1 MKTIVAGSR
10 SIQDQETVD
19 YVLTKLVLK
28 GFIGITEVV
37 SGKAKG
43 VDTLAENWARKNG
56 IPVAGFPANWDNVDA
71 PGAVIRTNRYGKK
84 YNVLAG
90 YWRNQQMAD
99 YADALVA
106 IWDGKSN
113 GTKDMI
119 ERAERAGLYV
129 YVYNKATQRLQRK
142 GRFSRPAHV

>member
-10 SIQDQETVD
+10 SITDQETVD

-28 GFIGITEVV
+28 GYIGITEVV

-43 VDTLAENWARKNG
+43 VDTLAEVWANKQG
-56 IPVAGFPANWDNVDA
+56 IPVQPFPADWDDITH
-71 PGAVIRTNRYGKK
+71 PDSVIRTNKYGKK

-90 YWRNQQMAD
+90 HWRNQRMAE

-106 IWDGKSN
+106 IWDGISN

-119 ERAERAGLYV
+119 GRAEREGLFI
-129 YVYNKATQRLQRK
+129 YVYNKKTQRLQRK
-142 GRFSRPAHV
+142 GSAKITV